1 MKRSWQMNLFFACLV
16 VIYFILGF
24 MLLRYA
30 WNSWIPWDVPV
41 SDVLV
46 LFVIIVV
53 LIPVSAVCSEWTIR
67 GLAKLLRGSY

>member
-1 MKRSWQMNLFFACLV
+1 MKRTWQMNLFFASLV
-16 VIYFILGF
+16 VIYFIAGF

-30 WNSWIPWDVPV
+30 WNVWVPLELPV

-53 LIPVSAVCSEWTIR
+53 LIPISAVCSEGTIR
-67 GLAKLLRGSY
+67 GLAKWLRSSH